1 MTRDELLKGITVL
14 DGTAKLKVSKDA
26 MEVELSSLSGELGPG
41 IINSM
46 PGLLKDAGIEHG
58 ALSVP
63 EPQNGVWILARG
75 TPSVNGE
82 DGRIEF
88 TIDDSGKGGDDSDS
102 QNGAGGQDLSLFVDF
117 RLLNTIVNVRKGY
130 LLAKKITPTLGRSG
144 RDVFNEEVAAEP
156 GKWIPFNFGEGVE
169 ITDKD
174 KNLIALRDG
183 KVEIQDNGKLSVL
196 DEYVID
202 GSIDESTGHIN
213 FWGRS
218 LVINGSVNAGFNV
231 DVKGDLV
238 IEDNIDDGTK
248 VSVGGNLEVKGI
260 IRAENT
266 EVEVMGDLRC
276 SAIEYA
282 LVKVGR
288 NLEIDDYILD
298 AHCEV
303 RGHVMAVRGKGLV
316 AGGAIFIGRSLTANV
331 LGTQAHVRTEI
342 HAGHDPILRRK
353 YEEALREIKISTQK
367 LAEVENGLNKL
378 KALEKKGPLDRKK
391 AFIRDRLQSIPP
403 TLKQEID
410 RNRSL
415 IADMEVH
422 LLDRMQNSTV
432 QILQH
437 VYPNTVIAID
447 NAFLELGEDSGKVR
461 FSLKGSKIHVTYL

>member
-238 IEDNIDDGTK
+238 IDDNIDDGTK

-298 AHCEV
+298 ARCEV
-303 RGHVMAVRGKGLV
+303 KGHAMAVKGKGLV
-316 AGGAIFIGRSLTANV
+316 AGGTISTGCSLTANA
-331 LGTQAHVRTEI
+331 LGTQANVRTAV
-342 HAGHDPILRRK
+342 HAGDAPVVRGK
-353 YEEALREIKISTQK
+353 YEDATNKIKMNTKK
-367 LAEVENGLNKL
+367 LTDVVAGLKKL
-378 KALEKKGPLDRKK
+378 NALEKKGLLDEKK
-391 AFIRDRLQSIPP
+391 TSVRGRLMDVLA

-410 RNRSL
+410 HDRSV
-415 IADMEVH
+415 IAELEAH
-422 LLDRMQNSTV
+422 LDRLQSETV
-432 QILQH
+432 QALQH
-437 VYPNTVIAID
+437 VYPNVVLAI
-447 NAFLELGEDSGKVR
+447 NNTFLEISEDFGKTRFTLRSGQINVAH
-461 FSLKGSKIHVTYL
+461 L

>member
-1 MTRDELLKGITVL
+1 MTRDDLFEGVAVL
-14 DGTAKLKVSKDA
+14 DGAAKLKVSKDA
-26 MEVELSSLSGELGPG
+26 MEVLLSPISGELSLEIVDALPE
-41 IINSM
+41 
-46 PGLLKDAGIEHG
+46 LLENAGIEHG
-58 ALSVP
+58 SLSAP
-63 EPQNGVWILARG
+63 EPINRGWILARG
-75 TPSVNGE
+75 TPPENGK
-82 DGRIEF
+82 DGNIQFMVDLPE
-88 TIDDSGKGGDDSDS
+88 GAGDDEP
-102 QNGAGGQDLSLFVDF
+102 AQDRETDKTSPLYVDH
-117 RLLNTIVNVRKGY
+117 RLLDTIVNVRKGQD
-130 LLAKKITPTLGRSG
+130 LAKKVPPTLGQAG
-144 RDVFNEEVAAEP
+144 RNVFNEKVAAEP

-169 ITDKD
+169 ITDD
-174 KNLIALRDG
+174 DSLLVAIRDG
-183 KVEIQDNGKLSVL
+183 KLEMQHGGKLSVL
-196 DEYVID
+196 AEYVIN
-202 GSIDESTGHIN
+202 GSVDESTGHIT
-213 FWGRS
+213 FWGHS
-218 LVINGSVNAGFNV
+218 LTITGSVQSGFKV
-231 DVKGDLV
+231 DAKGDLI
-238 IEDNIDDGTK
+238 IENNIDDGAK
-248 VSVGGNLEVKGI
+248 VCVGGDLKVGGI
-260 IRAENT
+260 ISARIT
-266 EVEVMGDLRC
+266 EIKVMGNLTC

-282 LVKVGR
+282 KISVNE
-288 NLEIDDYILD
+288 NLEVDDYILD